1 MLSAIVKDPGTLSI
15 LQALSLFIFG
25 AAGILLGKYCK
36 EKGYS
41 FWLCFFLCLLLQL
54 AGILIVFLL
63 PDIAQM
69 RAETE
74 AHRRYRDDE
83 IAALKKRITQLEQ
96 AQGKAAGPEPLEPS
110 ANQEPAPPPPPGEPA
125 HFPTRTREIISCP
138 GCGKRQQGNRD
149 LCYSCKL
156 PFIYDDESP
165 TP

>member
-1 MLSAIVKDPGTLSI
+1 MLSVIVKDPGTLSI

-63 PDIAQM
+63 PDIAQT

-96 AQGKAAGPEPLEPS
+96 AQGKAADPEPLKS
-110 ANQEPAPPPPPGEPA
+110 AVNREPAPPPSPSGEPA
-125 HFPTRTREIISCP
+125 RFPTRTSEPVICP
-138 GCGKRQQGNRD
+138 RCGKHQRGDRSA
-149 LCYSCKL
+149 CYSCGL
-156 PFIYDDESP
+156 PFQYADES
-165 TP
+165 